1 MIEIGRLS
9 TPEDA
14 QHCANLMASSE
25 PWISMGRTVEESLAL
40 VNDPGREV
48 YVARDDGAFRGFI
61 ILIVRGALV
70 GYIQI
75 IAVTQEARG
84 TGVGTELIR
93 FAEERIFTEFP
104 NAFLCVTDTNVR
116 ARALYERL
124 GYQLIGEIKDYL
136 MSGRSEFLLRKTIA
150 PIREFTARK

>member
-1 MIEIGRLS
+1 MIEVRRLS
-9 TPEDA
+9 TPEEA
-14 QHCANLMASSE
+14 TLCANLMASSE
-25 PWISMGRTVEESLAL
+25 PWISIGRTVEESLAL
-40 VNDPGREV
+40 VNDPAREV

-75 IAVTQEARG
+75 IAVTHEARG

-93 FAEERIFTEFP
+93 FAEERIFSEFP

-116 ARALYERL
+116 ARELYERL
-124 GYQLIGEIKDYL
+124 GYQLIGEMKDYL
-136 MSGRSEFLLRKTIA
+136 VSGRSEFLMRKTIA
-150 PIREFTARK
+150 PIRGFNVRK